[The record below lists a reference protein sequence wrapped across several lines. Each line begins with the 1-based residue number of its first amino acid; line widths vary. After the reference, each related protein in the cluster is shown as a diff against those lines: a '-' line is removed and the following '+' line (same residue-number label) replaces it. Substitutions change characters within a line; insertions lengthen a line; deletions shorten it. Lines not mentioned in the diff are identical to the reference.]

1 VQDTE
6 IREALQY
13 YTLAGAMGHLLDADE
28 DMLGNGRFLTFE
40 TEHLMNLGE
49 KAVVAVLLYLFR
61 RIEKRLD
68 GSPTLVP
75 LDEAWVYLR
84 HPLFRERVR
93 DWLKTL
99 RKLNGAVLLATQN
112 LSDIFNSPIR
122 DVVLE
127 SCPTK
132 ILLPNAEAVN
142 PASRQFY
149 ESIGLNE
156 REIEMVQKSIPK
168 RQYYVVSPVGRRMI
182 ALGLGG
188 VALSFVGVSGR
199 EERTTLEDVIERH
212 GLTWPA
218 EWLRMRGLRD
228 WAEYLDDKVVERGE
242 S

>member
-1 VQDTE
+1 MQDTQ
-6 IREALQY
+6 IRDALQY
-13 YTLAGAMGHLLDADE
+13 YTLSGAMGHLLDAEE
-28 DMLGNGRFLTFE
+28 DMLGDGRFLTFE

-49 KAVVAVLLYLFR
+49 KAVVAALLYLFR
-61 RIEKRLD
+61 QIEKRLD
-68 GSPTLVP
+68 GSPTLVL

-99 RKLNGAVLLATQN
+99 RKLNGVVLLATQN
-112 LSDIFNSPIR
+112 LSDIFNSPIQ

-156 REIEMVQKSIPK
+156 REIENLQKSIPK
-168 RQYYVVSPVGRRMI
+168 RQYYMVSPVGRRRSPWGS
-182 ALGLGG
+182 AVWRSL
-188 VALSFVGVSGR
+188 LS
-199 EERTTLEDVIERH
+199 
-212 GLTWPA
+212 A
-218 EWLRMRGLRD
+218 
-228 WAEYLDDKVVERGE
+228 
-242 S
+242 